1 MTFSKYTPLLV
12 LLFILFFTPGLPAQD
27 TTITE
32 IAPGFV
38 HYVINDPQGP
48 YHINILEIDVTD
60 TTVVLETALARDRLG
75 GGLERT
81 SALSGRISRSGYV
94 VVGAINGDFYGIS
107 QPLNPYGFLAN
118 SQILSSEYVFGRTF
132 HRSSF
137 GVREGRVP
145 LVDVINFRGSLMID
159 DNLSYQISRVN
170 AQRLENN
177 LIVYNAYFGPSTDTN
192 QYGTEVRLQP
202 VSEISTASPISMV
215 VLEIE
220 TGVGNMSIGAG
231 DYILS
236 GHGTASSF
244 LTNHIT
250 IGDTV
255 SLTLGTNPDL
265 GQVTALIGG
274 GPRIIDEGTRPE
286 SFVGYEGMGDSFVN
300 TGHPRT
306 AVGMNK
312 DSTKVYFITV
322 DGRQDGFSLGM
333 SLSRMA
339 DYLIDFGVY
348 NAVNLDG
355 GGSTTMVV
363 HDVVVNSPSD
373 PGGERSVAN
382 ALLAVRKIIVDFPGE
397 PESLYPPDGSENQPD
412 TVRFSWHHIQGVE
425 SYRIQIATSEEFN
438 NIIVDRW
445 LLQDTTFVLT
455 GHEGQTTYYW
465 RVKSRNAAGISDF
478 TPVHSFTTGF
488 PVTPALVSPER
499 ADSQVP
505 RDAPFYWSSVP
516 TAENYTLQIARN
528 NIFTTEGLVVDT
540 TALPDTTVTGLLLDA
555 NRLLF
560 WRVRAHNQYGAS
572 LWSAPWGFRT
582 TDVTQVMRYD
592 GQPEV
597 YALHQNYPN
606 PFNPVTMIDYD
617 IPETADIRIS
627 IYNAVGQ
634 YIDTLL
640 HVRQDAGFYTIRWD
654 AAAYASGFYYCML
667 VTDDGV
673 RKSIPMILLR

>member
-1 MTFSKYTPLLV
+1 MTFSKYTSLLV
-12 LLFILFFTPGLPAQD
+12 LFFKLFFTPGLTAQD

-32 IAPGFV
+32 VAPGFI

-60 TTVVLETALARDRLG
+60 TTVILETALARDRLG

-81 SALSGRISRSGYV
+81 SALSRRNSRSGYV

-118 SQILSSEYVFGRTF
+118 SQILNSEYVFGRTF

-145 LVDVINFRGSLMID
+145 LVDVINFRGSLVID
-159 DNLSYQISRVN
+159 DNLSSQLSRVN

-177 LIVYNAYFGPSTDTN
+177 LIVYNAFFGPSTDTN

-202 VSEISTASPISMV
+202 VSEISTATPVGMV

-220 TGVGNMSIGAG
+220 TGVGNMSIGAE

-244 LTNHIT
+244 LTNHIDA
-250 IGDTV
+250 GDTV
-255 SLTLGTNPDL
+255 LLTLGTSPDL

-339 DYLIDFGVY
+339 DYLINFGVY

-382 ALLAVRKIIVDFPGE
+382 ALLAVRKVNVDFPGE

-412 TVRFSWHHIQGVE
+412 TVRFSWHHMQDVE
-425 SYRIQIATSEEFN
+425 SYRIQIATSEGFD

-478 TPVHSFTTGF
+478 TPIHSFTTGF
-488 PVTPALVSPER
+488 PVTPALMTPER

-505 RDAPFYWSSVP
+505 RDAHFQWSSVP
-516 TAENYTLQIARN
+516 TAENYTLQIATN
-528 NIFTTEGLVVDT
+528 NIFTSEGLVVDT
-540 TALPDTTVTGLLLDA
+540 TAVPDTTVTGLLLDA

-582 TDVTQVMRYD
+582 TDVTKVVRYD

-606 PFNPVTMIDYD
+606 PFNPVTTIRYD
-617 IPETADIRIS
+617 IPETAHVRLNV
-627 IYNAVGQ
+627 YNAVGQ
-634 YIDTLL
+634 HIDTLVNV
-640 HVRQDAGFYTIRWD
+640 HQSAGFYKITWN
-654 AAAYASGFYYCML
+654 ATAYASGFYYCTL
-667 VTDDGV
+667 ITKDGFS
-673 RKSIPMILLR
+673 KSIPMVLLR

>member
-1 MTFSKYTPLLV
+1 MLLKLYHLLTVFLLITILPL
-12 LLFILFFTPGLPAQD
+12 PLPAQD

-32 IAPGFV
+32 VAPGFI

-60 TTVVLETALARDRLG
+60 TTVILETALARDRLG

-118 SQILSSEYVFGRTF
+118 SQILNSEYVFGRTF

-137 GVREGRVP
+137 GVRDGRTP
-145 LVDVINFRGSLMID
+145 LVDIINFNGSLIID
-159 DNLSYQISRVN
+159 DNLTYSISRVN

-177 LIVYNAYFGPSTDTN
+177 LIVYNAFFGPSTDTN
-192 QYGTEVRLQP
+192 KYGTEVRLQP
-202 VSEISTASPISMV
+202 VSEISTASPVSMV
-215 VLEIE
+215 VREIE
-220 TGVGNMSIGAG
+220 TGVGNMNIGAG

-244 LTNHIT
+244 LTNYVT

-255 SLTLGTNPDL
+255 SLTLGTYPDL
-265 GQVTALIGG
+265 DQVTALIGG
-274 GPRIIDEGTRPE
+274 GPRIIDQGTRPE
-286 SFVGYEGMGDSFVN
+286 SFVGHEGMGDAFVN
-300 TGHPRT
+300 TAHPRT

-382 ALLAVRKIIVDFPGE
+382 ALLAVRKVTVNFPGE
-397 PESLYPPDGSENQPD
+397 PESLYPADGAENQPD
-412 TVRFSWHHIQGVE
+412 TVHFSWHHIEDVE
-425 SYRIQIATSEEFN
+425 SYRIQIATSEEFH

-465 RVKSRNAAGISDF
+465 RVKSRNAAGISDY

-488 PVTPALVSPER
+488 PVTPVLVSPER

-505 RDAPFYWSSVP
+505 RDTPFHWSSTP
-516 TAENYTLQIARN
+516 TTENYTLQIATN
-528 NIFTTEGLVVDT
+528 NVFTREGIIVDT
-540 TALPDTTVTGLLLDA
+540 TALADTTLTGLLLDP
-555 NRLLF
+555 NRLFF

-582 TDVTQVMRYD
+582 TDVTDVMRYD
-592 GQPEV
+592 GQPEA

-606 PFNPVTMIDYD
+606 PFNPVTTIRYD
-617 IPETADIRIS
+617 IPETAHVRLNV
-627 IYNAVGQ
+627 YNAVGQ
-634 YIDTLL
+634 HIDTLVNV
-640 HVRQDAGFYTIRWD
+640 HQDAGFYTITWN
-654 AAAYASGFYYCML
+654 AAAYASGFYYCTL
-667 VTDDGV
+667 VTKAGFS
-673 RKSIPMILLR
+673 KSIPMVLLR